1 MEWMETERIGIIVV
15 IRTIAIV
22 SAISN
27 EVFFIRLMSRIFFIN
42 IYVQKRKGNYL
53 NLSVLR
59 LLLICLGTF
68 RKSLQRAITKTKGI
82 SGNDYPGTSLW
93 SAA

>member
-1 MEWMETERIGIIVV
+1 MLSEDSPVPKEPLLMEWMDTERIGIIVV

-42 IYVQKRKGNYL
+42 IFVCKKE
-53 NLSVLR
+53 
-59 LLLICLGTF
+59 
-68 RKSLQRAITKTKGI
+68 KEIT
-82 SGNDYPGTSLW
+82 
-93 SAA
+93 